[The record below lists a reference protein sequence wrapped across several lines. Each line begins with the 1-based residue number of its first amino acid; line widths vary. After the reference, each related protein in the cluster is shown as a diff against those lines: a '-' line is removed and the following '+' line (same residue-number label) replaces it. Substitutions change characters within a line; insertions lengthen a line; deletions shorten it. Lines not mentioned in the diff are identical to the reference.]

1 MTTHVRPPSP
11 LPLPESVVPP
21 GVLPWTGEQGR
32 RWAAELPPRWVPVR
46 AYGRF
51 DELVTVA
58 AGGVTLALAAA
69 GVEPYLAALLPLQL
83 LWVLVRP
90 EVVRVAAPGLVVAAA
105 LERAGWAGLL
115 GAVVLAGIC
124 LALAE
129 VRLRARKRQRACAL
143 AAAEGIAAPVPGAG
157 APLRRGVLLGVF
169 GPVVIAGGGVAIAF
183 GGMVAAAGF
192 LLVGVGLTLLASA
205 GLGRVRAS
213 RLGSGPAPVL
223 RVLVRD
229 DPAALTEV
237 FAADDV
243 AARRPLFAVS
253 VLPLDSG
260 EEEPEDEAEADDAED
275 TEDEADDD
283 LLDRLADDTPGPLR
297 EALLYGVP
305 YDGAEIVIV
314 SADEDPDHPPV
325 VERSVGA
332 VRPVRTVPDAAEEPA
347 EVALV
352 VQPVLRWRAGRLDWL
367 AAVLLAQWGVWLSW
381 AVFTEAGVPLWQQLV
396 VLLVGLYGAARLP
409 VRVGWRITAD
419 RAGLWINGLF
429 KVTHIPWDD
438 FRSARHRSME
448 LRLRWRGGQS
458 WTIAAPR
465 WTWLERRRGLT
476 HPYDR
481 LAAELNALH
490 AEPGLRP
497 TGEAEK
503 RGRVLWP
510 WALVLA
516 AAWVAAL
523 VTVRAGL

>member
-11 LPLPESVVPP
+11 LPLPESAVPP
-21 GVLPWTGEQGR
+21 GALPWSGEQGR
-32 RWAAELPPRWVPVR
+32 RWVAELPPRWVPLR
-46 AYGRF
+46 AYGRY

-58 AGGVTLALAAA
+58 AGGITLALAAA

-83 LWVLVRP
+83 LWVLLRP
-90 EVVRVAAPGLVVAAA
+90 EVVRVAAPGLVVAVG
-105 LERAGWAGLL
+105 LERLGWAGLV
-115 GAVVLAGIC
+115 GAVLLAGIC

-143 AAAEGIAAPVPGAG
+143 AAAAGVTAAVPGAG
-157 APLRRGVLLGVF
+157 SPLRRGVLLGVF
-169 GPVVIAGGGVAIAF
+169 GAVLLVGGGVAVVF
-183 GGMVAAAGF
+183 GGMAAAVGF
-192 LLVGVGLTLLASA
+192 LLIGVGLTVLVSG

-243 AARRPLFAVS
+243 AARRPLFAIS
-253 VLPLDSG
+253 VMPLDAG
-260 EEEPEDEAEADDAED
+260 EEEPGVDDEVDDDDDDDDGLLERMDDDA
-275 TEDEADDD
+275 
-283 LLDRLADDTPGPLR
+283 PGPLR

-305 YDGAEIVIV
+305 YDGAEVVIV
-314 SADEDPDHPPV
+314 SADEDPDHPPF

-332 VRPVRTVPDAAEEPA
+332 VRPVRVVPSAAEAPV
-347 EVALV
+347 EVAIV
-352 VQPVLRWRAGRLDWL
+352 ARPVLRWRAGRLDWL

-381 AVFTEAGVPLWQQLV
+381 AVFTDAGVPLWQQALV
-396 VLLVGLYGAARLP
+396 LVVGLYGAARVP
-409 VRVGWRITAD
+409 VKVGWRITAD

-438 FRSARHRSME
+438 FRSARHQSME
-448 LRLRWRGGQS
+448 LKLRWRGGHS
-458 WTIAAPR
+458 WTVAAPR
-465 WTWLERRRGLT
+465 WQWLERRRALT

-481 LAAELNALH
+481 LAAELTTLCAD
-490 AEPGLRP
+490 PGLRP
-497 TGEAEK
+497 TGEAEGRE
-503 RGRVLWP
+503 RGRLLWP

-516 AAWVAAL
+516 VAWVAGL
-523 VTVRAGL
+523 VAVRAGV